1 MTLISS
7 ALNTSSTTSVDLN
20 LGTFLAFHEKKSNE
34 FVSFL
39 AAGCAGCDKEITDG
53 QALIALDKQWHVWCF
68 KCTSSGVLLHG
79 EYMGRYVDDLLVLH
93 VLVLIS
99 LSLCRR
105 DGLPYSVKE
114 YQRQFGV
121 KCGHCGRYISGKVLQ
136 VRLSSTCF
144 VEWFVC

>member
-99 LSLCRR
+99 LSLCVVGTACPTASRST
-105 DGLPYSVKE
+105 SV
-114 YQRQFGV
+114 
-121 KCGHCGRYISGKVLQ
+121 
-136 VRLSSTCF
+136 SSASSAATAAATSPAKSCR
-144 VEWFVC
+144 